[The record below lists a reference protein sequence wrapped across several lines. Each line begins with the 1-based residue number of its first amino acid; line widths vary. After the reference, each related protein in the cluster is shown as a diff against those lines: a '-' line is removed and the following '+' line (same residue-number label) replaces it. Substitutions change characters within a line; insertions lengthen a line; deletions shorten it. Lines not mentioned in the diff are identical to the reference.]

1 MEGLGPWAVMRGAT
15 FDCGLAVVAE
25 VAALP
30 VADVLLAALLLLGDE
45 LHPVKLIPIATTAN
59 VITVLA
65 SVRFI
70 ALAPVGWAL
79 RHVRESTRWRAYRQ
93 RIAEVVGPD
102 QRHQRIQCPASNS
115 MGKVAGPEMPISG
128 FHGAGPL
135 RRGLGIRRVMTVR
148 ASASSALARCAPRQ

>member
-30 VADVLLAALLLLGDE
+30 VAAVLLAALLVLGEE
-45 LHPVKLIPIATTAN
+45 LQPAKPMATATIAIP
-59 VITVLA
+59 VLA

-115 MGKVAGPEMPISG
+115 MGRVFGPVMPISG

-148 ASASSALARCAPRQ
+148 ASASSALARCAPR